1 MVTDT
6 QTTENEIT
14 VGVKQLYDQKRKA
27 LSQELSLK
35 TLPQNPNV
43 TYGAILSPQE
53 LEALALVY
61 SPELKAD
68 AVNIYGLDRVNEYV
82 NSVDVNKRIKPY
94 DRPPIPFNLE
104 EYFPDYVRRME
115 IYESEEAQRIRG
127 TDEFGNVNE
136 FGIGPPFN
144 ILDQRELSKRL
155 EPTLFGLGDG
165 SWDSAPAQRVQR
177 LAALGFDATKEGE
190 YKFSDIEAGRRFAM
204 DRALSPRKMT
214 TKDYEHLA
222 KKYGME
228 GAEFM
233 YMNPA
238 NPADGIAIKPNPEA
252 DWQVINSPLITSED
266 VYNFMFQ
273 EFPALALDA
282 GLVIYATRKGGPLRM
297 SGPTLR
303 SKGKKILG
311 LSALSGAGAAGGDF
325 VRLTM
330 GKVLGSHD
338 RDFDDIFK
346 ESGMIGALSFGGTA
360 LISTG
365 AQVIP
370 KVWGMITGKDVP
382 DTFFE
387 QIDDLY
393 KAARADEMGG
403 PAGGINYGVEGVA
416 EINRQIEELAR
427 RMGVDLKKY
436 NPTLSGRTQTI
447 EAADLETI
455 FLKYAD
461 DQKLRDLF
469 IQIKL
474 GNDEVINNLITK
486 VAGSTADVTAAD
498 LSKGLSGLA
507 QENFDK
513 IVRDMEDMI
522 FEVRGALPQGGT
534 VESAGNV
541 LMKDVIDETA
551 SSPMFQRTTSNLNR
565 MRNTY
570 MNNANDLMEQA
581 LANPAYQDLVTG
593 AGYLKRPTQTWI
605 NSTRKKSQNLF
616 NTFGDKD
623 AKAVL
628 NELLGTNGGE
638 TLRRLT
644 AKNKAGQFAGPEELG
659 FNLRELHDARVTLN
673 DFASRYA
680 DKYPKSAK
688 LARDLERGFEKQINE
703 LFNDAVRQ
711 QLIKEGI
718 KPTPSAVL
726 ARRAK
731 TGFGEDLRA
740 AWTSQKQAI
749 NDSYS
754 QIIRELLRKNP
765 EDVSRY
771 LLSTNSKFAQTNSR
785 LEPLLRIL
793 KSENGDE
800 LREIQLGM
808 ARYIEAEFFEDT
820 SKNALQRATDF
831 RQFARENRGTLKAI
845 YGDDV
850 PLFQPK
856 KFIDDVI
863 VPLERMNE
871 DLLYLTNRFGVS
883 NLGRPD
889 ERMFNIVENILSASK
904 TQKESAILLDDI
916 QFFSDIVKR
925 NPALQEGMADVTKR
939 YILQQIL
946 KPTRQRGAQYSYD
959 PFALDDLLYEGFGP
973 ENMVGPKLTFDNFIK
988 PLLGKEADEYVK
1000 NLKLLNEMMLKEAG
1014 QAPTPKVQRA
1024 MMGNEYKQGANVED
1038 ARFLQRML
1046 IAPLSIVGRRVN
1058 ALLNNQ
1064 SMRSRTHLGYM
1075 VLDKEYADAYRKYY
1089 EGKITYDRLTN
1100 IMSSYGL
1107 VIYQDLGSE
1116 NEYYNVLQRSF
1127 QPPEEIEEERP
1138 FIKNNPIIENITG
1151 AIY

>member
-6 QTTENEIT
+6 QTTGNQIT
-14 VGVKQLYDQKRKA
+14 VGAKQLYNQKREA
-27 LSQELSLK
+27 LGQELAAK

-43 TYGAILSPQE
+43 TYGAVLSPRE

-61 SPELKAD
+61 SPELKAE
-68 AVNIYGLDRVNEYV
+68 AVNIYGLDSVN
-82 NSVDVNKRIKPY
+82 NLINAVDVNKRIKPY
-94 DRPPIPFNLE
+94 DRPPLPFE
-104 EYFPDYVRRME
+104 ISEYFPDYDRRMG
-115 IYESEEAQRIRG
+115 IYNSDEAVRIR
-127 TDEFGNVNE
+127 EQE
-136 FGIGPPFN
+136 KQGIFTPYNP
-144 ILDQRELSKRL
+144 LDQRELDMRQQPYL
-155 EPTLFGLGDG
+155 IGLADG
-165 SWDSAPAQRVQR
+165 SWDSSPAARVQR
-177 LAALGFDATKEGE
+177 LAALGFDATKQAE
-190 YKFSDIEAGRRFAM
+190 YKFSDVEAGRRFAF
-204 DRALSPRKMT
+204 DRALNPRIMT
-214 TKDYEHLA
+214 TADYEHLA

-233 YMNPA
+233 YMNPS

-266 VYNFMFQ
+266 TFNFLLQ

-282 GLVIYATRKGGPLRM
+282 GLVIYATRKGGRLRM

-325 VRLTM
+325 LRMTLGVA
-330 GKVLGSHD
+330 LGSHD

-382 DTFFE
+382 DTFYE

-393 KAARADEMGG
+393 KAARADEIGG

-416 EINRQIEELAR
+416 ELNRQIEELAR

-436 NPTLSGRTQTI
+436 NPTLSGQTQTV
-447 EAADLETI
+447 EAADLETM

-461 DQKLRDLF
+461 DPKLREAF

-486 VAGSTADVTAAD
+486 VAGSTSDVTAAD

-507 QENFDK
+507 QENYDK

-522 FEVRGALPQGGT
+522 TEVRGALPQGGT
-534 VESAGNV
+534 VDSAGNA
-541 LMKDVIDETA
+541 LMKDVIDPNA
-551 SSPMFQRTTSNLNR
+551 SSPMFQRTTSRLNQ
-565 MRNTY
+565 MRNNY
-570 MNNANDLMEQA
+570 MTNANDLMEQA
-581 LANPAYQDLVTG
+581 LANPLYQDLVTG
-593 AGYLKRPTQTWI
+593 AGYLKRPTQAWI
-605 NSTRKKSQNLF
+605 NSTRKKSENLF
-616 NTFGDKD
+616 QAFGDKD
-623 AKAVL
+623 AKNVL
-628 NELLGTNGGE
+628 KELLGTNGGE

-644 AKNKAGQFAGPEELG
+644 AKNKAGKFAGPDELG

-680 DKYPKSAK
+680 DKYPKAAR
-688 LARDLERGFEKQINE
+688 LARDLERGFERQIDE
-703 LFNDAVRQ
+703 LINSAVRQ
-711 QLIKEGI
+711 QLTKEGI
-718 KPTPSAVL
+718 NPTPKAVMR
-726 ARRAK
+726 RRAES
-731 TGFGEDLRA
+731 GFGEDLRT
-740 AWTSQKQAI
+740 AWTTQKEAI
-749 NDSYS
+749 KDSYS
-754 QIIRELLRKNP
+754 QIIRELLKKNP
-765 EDVSRY
+765 EDVARY
-771 LLSTNSKFAQTNSR
+771 ILSTNSKNASSNTR

-793 KSENGDE
+793 KAENGDE
-800 LREIQLGM
+800 LRQIQLGV
-808 ARYIEAEFFEDT
+808 ARYLEAELLEDT
-820 SKNALQRATDF
+820 SKSSLQRATAF
-831 RQFARENRGTLKAI
+831 RQFARENKGTLRAI

-850 PLFQPK
+850 PIFQPK
-856 KFIDDVI
+856 RFIDEVI
-863 VPLERMNE
+863 TPLERMND
-871 DLLYLTNRFGVS
+871 DLLFLTNRFGVS

-889 ERMFNIVENILSASK
+889 ERMFNIVENILSAGR
-904 TQKESAILLDDI
+904 TQKESGILLDDI
-916 QFFSDIVKR
+916 QFFSNIVKR

-946 KPTRQRGAQYSYD
+946 KPTGRRGAQYSYD
-959 PFALDDLLYEGFGP
+959 PFALDDLLYKGFGP
-973 ENMVGPKLTFDNFIK
+973 ENMVGPQLTFDNFIK

-1014 QAPTPKVQRA
+1014 QAPTPQVQRKV
-1024 MMGNEYKQGANVED
+1024 MGDEYKQGANIED

-1058 ALLNNQ
+1058 ALLRNQ
-1064 SMRSRTHLGYM
+1064 ERRSRTHIGYM
-1075 VLDKEYADAYRKYY
+1075 VLDQKYADAYRKFY
-1089 EGKITYDRLTN
+1089 EGKISYDQLTN
-1100 IMSSYGL
+1100 IMSSYGI

-1116 NEYYNVLQRSF
+1116 DELYNEYERALQI
-1127 QPPEEIEEERP
+1127 PEDREEVNFP
-1138 FIKNNPIIENITG
+1138 MIQDNKIIDKVISG
-1151 AIY
+1151 GIY